1 MIRNP
6 REKAPSTKQEE
17 EAPPG
22 DGDSGRGSSRPW
34 PAALR
39 DTRVVRGSRVNGGK
53 DRHSKVTTAR
63 GLRDRRVRL
72 SVQTAIQLYDLQDRL
87 GLNQP
92 SKAVDWLLDAAQH
105 EIDKLPPLQIP
116 LGSSLLYHNPPIPA
130 QFAMPEKEDLQNPYP
145 GYYLMEPPL
154 PPNAAGG
161 NVAAQEEAQSF
172 YRHPSLQPTVAPPP
186 SLPLSLSHGSQL
198 LLSMF
203 SPYPAAAASSEYDPR
218 HVNGGFEMG
227 SSSGSQGS
235 KHHRF

>member
-6 REKAPSTKQEE
+6 REGAPSTKQEE

-22 DGDSGRGSSRPW
+22 DGNSGRGGSRPW
-34 PAALR
+34 PTALR
-39 DTRVVRGSRVNGGK
+39 DTRVVRGSRANGGK

-116 LGSSLLYHNPPIPA
+116 PGSSLYYNPPPPP
-130 QFAMPEKEDLQNPYP
+130 QLVMPEKDDLQNAYS
-145 GYYLMEPPL
+145 GYFLMEPP
-154 PPNAAGG
+154 PPNPAGG
-161 NVAAQEEAQSF
+161 NVAAQEEAQSY
-172 YRHPSLQPTVAPPP
+172 YRHPALQPTAAPPP

-218 HVNGGFEMG
+218 HVNGSFEMG

-235 KHHRF
+235 RHHRF